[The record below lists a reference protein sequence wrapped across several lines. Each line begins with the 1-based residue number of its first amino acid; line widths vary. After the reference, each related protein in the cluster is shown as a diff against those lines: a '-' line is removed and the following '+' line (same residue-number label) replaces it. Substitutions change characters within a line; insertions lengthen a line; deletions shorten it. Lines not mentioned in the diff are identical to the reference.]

1 MKKAAHRLSI
11 FVFALFSC
19 VSVLA
24 QTPYTG
30 PLFDAHLHYN
40 DEAWDGKVGPHNVP
54 DTQWC
59 QGICG
64 QFTPECGHHH
74 LGSQPRS

>member
-1 MKKAAHRLSI
+1 MKKTVPWLSI

-24 QTPYTG
+24 QTPYNG

-54 DTQWC
+54 DEI
-59 QGICG
+59 G
-64 QFTPECGHHH
+64 E
-74 LGSQPRS
+74 RR